1 VKDMARS
8 PIPAKTTKPAI
19 IERADNVFNDLNL
32 VAGSIKKNSTGITV
46 SGVDRNNQAV
56 TIHGADYHGYREQR
70 ITSFQGTTDD
80 RKKVA
85 KELRNQGLSQATIA
99 DRLGVSQK
107 TISNDLRD

>member
-1 VKDMARS
+1 MARS

-46 SGVDRNNQAV
+46 SGVDKNNQAV